1 MMGRRLD
8 ADIYEWAQSVVHDSD
23 NSNLSGINVVER
35 ILRDPGRSSGDSPH
49 RVHWWPKNRRIA
61 KMSRLMHQVDK
72 VSQLI
77 LIIDAG
83 VIGTDDQA
91 TFDKYRLAKC
101 SSISVREFNKMKKKA
116 KAKLVAKLYT

>member
-1 MMGRRLD
+1 
-8 ADIYEWAQSVVHDSD
+8 
-23 NSNLSGINVVER
+23 
-35 ILRDPGRSSGDSPH
+35 
-49 RVHWWPKNRRIA
+49 
-61 KMSRLMHQVDK
+61 MSRLMHQVDK